1 MLTDECHKQQVPL
14 CLYYSVVDWH
24 HPNYPHKAQ
33 SHELKQLEPGDNA
46 DLDSYMAFVK
56 SQIKEIAGAGL

>member
-1 MLTDECHKQQVPL
+1 MPVLFRRGL
-14 CLYYSVVDWH
+14 ASSY
-24 HPNYPHKAQ
+24 YPHKAQ

-46 DLDSYMAFVK
+46 DLDSFMAFVK